1 MRKCMDWKS
10 VKFDWNRAR
19 AFLVTAEEG
28 SLSAASRALGIAQP
42 TLGRQ
47 VSALE
52 EELGVALFERV
63 GRGLEL
69 TPTGAELAEHVR
81 IMGDAASRVSLMA
94 TGKSQ
99 TLEGNVCISTFEY
112 LAAHV
117 LPEIIAK
124 LHAAAPGLEIE
135 ITASNEIS
143 DLKRRE
149 ADIGIRTGQPSQ
161 ADLIAKKVKE
171 APFCLYAAKSYL
183 DRVGR
188 PKTKKDLET
197 LKYIGFDNAQGFA
210 DTLKQ
215 FYDVTIPPSQFP
227 VLSANQIV
235 HWELVKQGIGVGPM
249 GQKVGD
255 AERSVERVM
264 PDLPPITGPIWLVA
278 HRELRTSRRV
288 RFVFDFLADALQKA
302 L

>member
-1 MRKCMDWKS
+1 MDWKS

-69 TPTGAELAEHVR
+69 TPSGTELVEHVKA
-81 IMGDAASRVSLMA
+81 MGEAASKVSLMA
-94 TGKSQ
+94 TGQSQ
-99 TLEGNVCISTFEY
+99 TLEGNICISTSEVY
-112 LAAHV
+112 AGHV
-117 LPEIIAK
+117 MPQIIKA
-124 LHAAAPGLEIE
+124 LREAAPG
-135 ITASNEIS
+135 ITVELVASNELS

-149 ADIGIRTGQPSQ
+149 ADIAIRTGESSQP
-161 ADLIAKKVKE
+161 DLIAKKVKV
-171 APFCLYAAKSYL
+171 ASFGLYAASAYL
-183 DRVGR
+183 DKLGR
-188 PKTKKDLET
+188 PEEPEDLVNHEF
-197 LKYIGFDNAQGFA
+197 IGFAYGPEFIDAIQQFFGV
-210 DTLKQ
+210 TL
-215 FYDVTIPPSQFP
+215 THAHFP
-227 VLSANQIV
+227 VLCYNHLV
-235 HWELVKQGIGVGPM
+235 HWELVKAGLGVGVI
-249 GQKVGD
+249 GSAVGD
-255 AERSVERVM
+255 RTPGVERLF
-264 PDLPPITGPIWLVA
+264 PNRAPIPAPIWLVA

-288 RFVFDFLADALQKA
+288 RFVFDFLADALKDA